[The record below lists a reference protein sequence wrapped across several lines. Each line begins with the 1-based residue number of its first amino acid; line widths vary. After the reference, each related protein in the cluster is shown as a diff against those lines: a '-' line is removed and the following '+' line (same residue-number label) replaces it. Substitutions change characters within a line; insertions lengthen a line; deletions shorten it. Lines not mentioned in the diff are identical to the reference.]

1 MNSYDARH
9 NSAPHMPAFAWAITH
24 LLTAITDWNDAR
36 ATRRALSRLD
46 DRELADI
53 GLNRGDIEA
62 VARR

>member
-1 MNSYDARH
+1 
-9 NSAPHMPAFAWAITH
+9 MPAFAWAITH